1 MWLRS
6 LTSSSSAVSE
16 HESRDGGGYNRKES
30 LNDWWEKLR
39 SQSQLNQ
46 FYSSVNSDQETPNRN
61 TTHQAGGV
69 LEKEPGKCTESM
81 EDQWGPGVSTRRK
94 KKRTRSTPTPTE
106 YLMNAL
112 QNPRSVSRNSIK
124 PPRLSLQT
132 IVADYLTL
140 VEPILGRTSEQIDQ
154 SMREPSGLDN
164 ALKKV
169 FCERHL
175 KYLAF
180 RQYDVADVVSWAWIL
195 KSNTVYEAIFR
206 IFILERN
213 RHGAV
218 QGVPPFI
225 PLLLI
230 RQPSVDTKAFRLILI
245 YFLHLM
251 NGQPLPALHSIKQ
264 LSGETVLDMEQPPSM
279 GKPPFDHTMCITTV
293 VRLLRHA
300 RQVWPQAQLPIARAF
315 ARYLTHS
322 SVEANCSEVAT
333 ERMNRFRAEK
343 FNIVLWLLSLPSKPG
358 PFTSVSTQQQAQFEL
373 LKAMAGHKPVLPVT
387 RRGYQGIIATQ
398 LAHKKTSA
406 ERQSAE
412 LKSPSWPPWKE
423 ERLGIDSHRGIEGM
437 KSRAMRVL
445 GQMKE
450 AGYSHTR
457 WEEVSAI
464 FAGWDT
470 DRSPTVQTRTLMR
483 WPQSLPGHLGSRRDH
498 QAIWIARIRSTRTVR
513 EAWACFL
520 SYQDRGLPPRLGI
533 YTAMAEKLI
542 FRQKANEHDF
552 DGTSDALPGDGP
564 EVFPEPSS
572 ARDLIY
578 VHTEP
583 PNLEELLKQMLSQ
596 GVRPSGKFLCLL
608 LRSAPSFK
616 CGLDYLRC
624 SDVPNHQVQT
634 LCTVQGNRSGYRT
647 KEQDVIAKLPDSLF
661 LSFIEF
667 LCKFSSFDSRCEI
680 RTADLFPIVVGNLGA
695 TMQSEASTLFS
706 YSESSGD
713 LYHPKTL
720 LHAVQLIRLRNPQHP
735 SSWLQLL
742 SALGK
747 DSIHSPYRKMS
758 RGLQRI
764 LAWHEILEVVEWMKE
779 RKVDLGLQ
787 GFHALCTSFSRAVAA
802 GARHPSAA
810 EDGLE
815 LVRKASQ
822 AGNIVQLGAA
832 HRTFADMVQDGLH
845 ILNTQF
851 DRLVRPDPEISVEN
865 SLEEATDS
873 QVTLP
878 PMLYVPSPAVLHAF
892 VRALGLAED
901 KHGLLNLLRWMGQS
915 ADTLKEASDE
925 LLNGERMTRRTIVAM
940 RVFLEGPPWGD
951 RSLQPQDSPEER
963 LFSDPIVQEARDI
976 VTTTSLWGPWPS
988 DEEVWEYV
996 HYKFV

>member
-1 MWLRS
+1 MLLRS

-16 HESRDGGGYNRKES
+16 HERQDGGGYNRKES
-30 LNDWWEKLR
+30 LNDWWDKLR

-46 FYSSVNSDQETPNRN
+46 FYSSVNSAQETPNRN
-61 TTHQAGGV
+61 ITHQAGGV
-69 LEKEPGKCTESM
+69 LEKEPGKCTESK
-81 EDQWGPGVSTRRK
+81 EDQLKWGSGVSTRRK

-112 QNPRSVSRNSIK
+112 QNPHSGSRNSIK
-124 PPRLSLQT
+124 PPRMSLQT
-132 IVADYLTL
+132 IVADYLML
-140 VEPILGRTSEQIDQ
+140 VEPILGQTSGQIDQ
-154 SMREPSGLDN
+154 SMREPSGLNN

-195 KSNTVYEAIFR
+195 KSNTVYEAVFR
-206 IFILERN
+206 IFILGRN

-218 QGVPPFI
+218 VPPFI

-230 RQPSVDTKAFRLILI
+230 RQPNVDTKAFRLILI

-251 NGQPLPALHSIKQ
+251 NGQPLPSLHSIEQ
-264 LSGETVLDMEQPPSM
+264 LSGKTVLDMEQPSSM
-279 GKPPFDHTMCITTV
+279 SKAPFDHTMCITTV

-322 SVEANCSEVAT
+322 SVEGNCSEVAT

-343 FNIVLWLLSLPSKPG
+343 FNIVLWLLSLSSKLG

-373 LKAMAGHKPVLPVT
+373 LRAMAGHNPVLPVT

-398 LAHKKTSA
+398 LAHKKTPA

-437 KSRAMRVL
+437 RSRAMQVM

-483 WPQSLPGHLGSRRDH
+483 WPQSLPGQLGSKPDH

-533 YTAMAEKLI
+533 YMAMAEKLI

-552 DGTSDALPGDGP
+552 DGISDALPGDGP

-583 PNLEELLKQMLSQ
+583 PTLEELLKQMLSQ
-596 GVRPSGKFLCLL
+596 GIRPSGKFLCLL

-616 CGLDYLRC
+616 SGLDYLRC
-624 SDVPNHQVQT
+624 SNVPNHQVQT
-634 LCTVQGNRSGYRT
+634 LCTVQGHQSGYGT
-647 KEQDVIAKLPDSLF
+647 KEQDVIAKLPDALF
-661 LSFIEF
+661 SSFIEF
-667 LCKFSSFDSRCEI
+667 LCKFSSFNARCEI

-706 YSESSGD
+706 YAESSGGH
-713 LYHPKTL
+713 YHPKTL
-720 LHAVQLIRLRNPQHP
+720 LHAVQLIRLRNSRHP

-747 DSIHSPYRKMS
+747 DRIHSPYPKMS
-758 RGLQRI
+758 RGVQRI
-764 LAWHEILEVVEWMKE
+764 LAWHEILEAVEWMKE
-779 RKVDLGLQ
+779 RGVDAGLQ
-787 GFHALCTSFSRAVAA
+787 GFHVLCTSFSRAVTA

-815 LVRKASQ
+815 LVRKAGQ
-822 AGNIVQLGAA
+822 AGNIAQLGAA
-832 HRTFADMVQDGLH
+832 HRTFAEMVQDGLH
-845 ILNTQF
+845 ILNIQF
-851 DRLVRPDPEISVEN
+851 NRLVRPDPEISVGN
-865 SLEEATDS
+865 SMEEATDS

-878 PMLYVPSPAVLHAF
+878 PMLHVPSPAVLHAF

-901 KHGLLNLLRWMGQS
+901 KHGLLNLLRWMSQS
-915 ADTLKEASDE
+915 ADTLKETSDE
-925 LLNGERMTRRTIVAM
+925 LLNGERMMRRTIVAI
-940 RVFLEGPPWGD
+940 RVFLEG
-951 RSLQPQDSPEER
+951 RSLQSQDNPEER

-976 VTTTSLWGPWPS
+976 VTTTSLGGPWPS

-996 HYKFV
+996 NYKLV